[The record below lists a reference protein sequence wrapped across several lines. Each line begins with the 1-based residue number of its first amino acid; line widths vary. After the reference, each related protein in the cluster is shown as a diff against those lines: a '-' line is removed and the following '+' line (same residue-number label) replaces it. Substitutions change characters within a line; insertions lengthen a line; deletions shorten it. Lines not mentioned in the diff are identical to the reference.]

1 MDNRRLLYAIS
12 ISLVILVLFQVLASY
27 VLPTPKKAA
36 NHVTTQTST
45 TQTAANQKP
54 ETTPAGAGSGVPA
67 PHAATPAAAPG
78 MGNATAGAANGPR
91 LAISTPLVKGSMSL
105 VGARLDDLILTHYH
119 ETVKKDSPLV
129 RLLSR
134 AGSAKSYYV
143 QFGWDPAPGTNLAV
157 PGANT
162 KWTSSGGKL
171 TPEHPVTLSWN
182 NGAGVTFELILAV
195 DQRYMFTVQQRLIN
209 HSGAKVEAYPWS
221 RVRRD
226 YLPEEPGSFTL
237 HKGPI
242 GVFHGTLH
250 EMGYSGVKSDAKHPG
265 ADMAPGTAY
274 QATNIGGWAGITG
287 KYWLTALI
295 PSQGR
300 EMVGAYRYLADPGH
314 PDQGGYQVD
323 YMPAKPVDA
332 AAGATASTTTHVFA
346 GAKVLRTLSFYQ
358 TRYHIPLF
366 ERAIDFGWF
375 YFLTK
380 PIFIAL
386 EYLAGVFGNMG
397 VSIIVFTIG
406 LKMLLFPLVRTSY
419 RSMGRM
425 RQITP
430 KVQALR
436 ERYKDDQM
444 QQQKEIMALYKAEGV
459 NPAAGCLPMLPQIPI
474 FFSLYKVIFIS
485 IGMRH
490 APFVLW
496 IHDLSAED
504 PTNIFN
510 LFGLIP
516 FDPSTLS
523 PFLHL
528 GILPI
533 IMGITMWG
541 QQKLNPPPPDP
552 TQAKMMQFMPV
563 IFTFMLG
570 RFAAGLVLYY
580 CVNNTLTIVQQW
592 LIMRGT
598 NAAPRRAANANAK
611 S

>member
-12 ISLVILVLFQVLASY
+12 ISLAILVLFQVLGSY
-27 VLPTPKKAA
+27 ILPPPHQKRPGQ
-36 NHVTTQTST
+36 TQTPT
-45 TQTAANQKP
+45 TQTATSGTAGS
-54 ETTPAGAGSGVPA
+54 TTSGVPA
-67 PHAATPAAAPG
+67 PSAGATPKTAPGSNAAATAASAS
-78 MGNATAGAANGPR
+78 APR
-91 LAISTPLVKGSMSL
+91 LSINAPLIKGSMSL
-105 VGARLDDLILTHYH
+105 RGARLDDLVLTHYH
-119 ETVKKDSPLV
+119 ETVKKTSPLV
-129 RLLSR
+129 RLLSH

-143 QFGWDPAPGTNLAV
+143 QFGWDAAPGTNLAV
-157 PGANT
+157 PGPDT
-162 KWTSSGGKL
+162 VWTSSGGDL
-171 TPEHPVTLSWN
+171 TPDHPVTLSWN
-182 NGAGVTFELILAV
+182 NGAGVTFELKLAV
-195 DQRYMFTVQQRLIN
+195 DSQYMFTVQQRVIN
-209 HSGAKVEAYPWS
+209 KSGAKIDVYPWS

-226 YLPEEPGSFTL
+226 YLPEEAGSFTL

-242 GVFHGTLH
+242 GVFEGTLH
-250 EMGYSGVKSDAKHPG
+250 EMGYSGVKSGGKHPEAG
-265 ADMAPGTAY
+265 QAPGTAF

-287 KYWLTALI
+287 KYWLTALV

-300 EMVGAYRYLADPGH
+300 EMIGAYRYLADPAH
-314 PDQGGYQVD
+314 PDHGGYQVD
-323 YMPAKPVDA
+323 YMTAKPIDA
-332 AAGATASTTTHVFA
+332 APGATASTTMHVFT
-346 GAKVLRTLSFYQ
+346 GAKVLHILSGYE
-358 TRYHIPLF
+358 TKYHIPLF

-380 PIFIAL
+380 PIFMAL
-386 EYLAGVFGNMG
+386 DYLAAMFGNMG
-397 VSIIVFTIG
+397 VAIIVFTVV
-406 LKMLLFPLVRTSY
+406 LKMFLFPLVRTSY

-425 RQITP
+425 RAITP
-430 KVQALR
+430 KVQEVR
-436 ERYKDDQM
+436 ERYKDDQV

-552 TQAKMMQFMPV
+552 TQAKMMQLMPV

-580 CVNNTLTIVQQW
+580 CVNNTLTIIQQW
-592 LIMRGT
+592 LIMRGAT
-598 NAAPRRAANANAK
+598 HAPRRAVDAK
-611 S
+611 T

>member
-1 MDNRRLLYAIS
+1 MDNRRLLYSIS
-12 ISLVILVLFQVLASY
+12 ISLVILVLFQVIASY
-27 VLPTPKKAA
+27 VLPPQKKAPP
-36 NHVTTQTST
+36 HTV
-45 TQTAANQKP
+45 TQTAQTAQTKAVSGQ
-54 ETTPAGAGSGVPA
+54 PAPGVPA
-67 PHAATPAAAPG
+67 PSAVPPAAAPG
-78 MGNATAGAANGPR
+78 GAAAKIPAGPR
-91 LAISTPLVKGSMSL
+91 LAISTPLLHGSMSL
-105 VGARLDDLILTHYH
+105 VGARLDDLVLTRYH
-119 ETVKKDSPLV
+119 QTVKKTSPLV
-129 RLLSR
+129 QLLSQ
-134 AGSAKSYYV
+134 AGTAKSYYV
-143 QFGWDPAPGTNLAV
+143 QFGWDAAPGSSLKV
-157 PGANT
+157 PGPDT
-162 KWTSSGGKL
+162 VWTSSGGDL
-171 TPEHPVTLSWN
+171 SPAHPVTLSWN
-182 NGAGVTFELILAV
+182 NGAGVTFELKLAV
-195 DQRYMFTVQQRLIN
+195 DRQYLFTVQQRVIN
-209 HSGAKVEAYPWS
+209 HGAAAVEAYPWS
-221 RVRRD
+221 RIRRD
-226 YLPEEPGSFTL
+226 FLPEEPGSFTL

-250 EMGYSGVKSDAKHPG
+250 EMGYEGVKSGGKHPAAG
-265 ADMAPGTAY
+265 DAPGTAY
-274 QATNIGGWAGITG
+274 QTTNLGGWAGITG

-300 EMVGAYRYLADPGH
+300 EVIGAYRYLADPGQPEH
-314 PDQGGYQVD
+314 GGYQVD
-323 YMPAKPVDA
+323 YMTAKPVDA
-332 AAGATASTTTHVFA
+332 APGATASTTTHVFA
-346 GAKVLRTLSFYQ
+346 GAKVLSILSHYETQ
-358 TRYHIPLF
+358 YRIPLF

-375 YFLTK
+375 FFLTK

-386 EYLAGVFGNMG
+386 DYLAGVFGNMG
-397 VSIIVFTIG
+397 VAIIVFTIG
-406 LKMLLFPLVRTSY
+406 LKLVLFPLVRTSY
-419 RSMGRM
+419 RSMARM
-425 RQITP
+425 RAITP

-510 LFGLIP
+510 LFGLLP
-516 FDPSTLS
+516 FHPSALS

-541 QQKLNPPPPDP
+541 QQRLNPPPPDP

-580 CVNNTLTIVQQW
+580 CVNNTLTILQQW
-592 LIMRGT
+592 TIMRGT
-598 NAAPRRAANANAK
+598 NAAPRAAANLNAK
-611 S
+611 G